1 MRHRLTAAVVVTAAA
16 LGGLVAP
23 GVAHAWVPEECQGGI
38 SASRTGEVKVT
49 GAWRVPDIVVHIR
62 DRETGQRL
70 ASVDT
75 FPRTDWYGATSE
87 EPDYMFDMYSE
98 PLKLA
103 KLGVY
108 AIDVQVDGGEV
119 VQCGDFDFD
128 YRLRSEFTGGKG
140 TATDPVSLESLKTTF
155 SADVTVF
162 DPRTGATAPL
172 KNTKVAVTGR
182 SSSTQATTDAN
193 GHLSVPYTYTGVE
206 PSAHVYLAV
215 AATAEMDAEQIHV
228 APTVVKQKA
237 AIVLDANSRHLT
249 VPYGQPIKIT
259 GRAVRATSDG
269 TIKPVPLGTP
279 LQPGSATVGADGR
292 FERTLQGYGSVVDT
306 TWMYEN
312 QYPWLQY
319 VKAATQVD
327 IQYPTSFSGFT
338 ARLDSLNRVTVNGT
352 LNHTPV
358 QTDLGAKV
366 DIQYS
371 TDGRTGWTTRRT
383 FDWKFDRAFQAIAPG
398 AADGYWRL
406 SYAATPDGVAAVS
419 TPIRLTRTETAFSA
433 FNVNPEP
440 AKRGKPL
447 TITGT
452 LTHKSPT
459 WKTYGGQTVYLYFRP
474 AGSSA
479 STYMGQ
485 ATTAA
490 DGTFRRVL
498 AADRTGTWSAQYRDS
513 DTKHLNAT
521 SRLDEVIVNP

>member
-1 MRHRLTAAVVVTAAA
+1 MRHRLTAAVVVAAAA
-16 LGGLVAP
+16 LGGLAVP
-23 GVAHAWVPEECQGGI
+23 GVAHAGSPGECQNGI
-38 SASRTGEVKVT
+38 SATRTGQVKVSGGWT
-49 GAWRVPDIVVHIR
+49 VPDIVVHIR
-62 DRETGQRL
+62 DKQTGQRL

-75 FPRTDWYGATSE
+75 FPRTDWSGGTDE
-87 EPDYMFDMYSE
+87 EPDYLFDMYSE
-98 PLKLA
+98 PLKLD
-103 KLGVY
+103 KLAIY
-108 AIDVQVDGGEV
+108 AIDVQVDGGAV
-119 VQCGDFDFD
+119 VQCGDFD

-140 TATDPVSLESLKTTF
+140 TATDPVSLDSLKTTF
-155 SADVTVF
+155 SADMTTF
-162 DPRTGATAPL
+162 DPRTGAIAPL

-182 SSSTQATTDAN
+182 SSSTQATTDGN

-206 PSAHVYLAV
+206 ADVHVYFDV
-215 AATAEMDAEQIHV
+215 AGTAEMDAERIHIT
-228 APTVVKQKA
+228 PTVVKQKA
-237 AIVLDANSRHLT
+237 AIVLDAASRHLT

-259 GRAVRATSDG
+259 GRAIRTTSDG
-269 TIKPVPLGTP
+269 TLKPAPVGTP
-279 LQPGSATVGADGR
+279 LQPGGAAVGADGR
-292 FERTLQGYGSVVDT
+292 FERTLQGYGSVVYT
-306 TWMYEN
+306 TWKYEN
-312 QYPWLQY
+312 YYPWLQY

-338 ARLDSLNRVTVNGT
+338 AGLDSLNRVTVNGT
-352 LNHTPV
+352 LKRTPDG
-358 QTDLGAKV
+358 TDIPAKV

-371 TDGRTGWTTRRT
+371 ADGLTGWTTRRT
-383 FDWKFDRAFQAIAPG
+383 FDWKFDKAFQAIAPG

-406 SYAATPDGVAAVS
+406 NYAATPNGVAAVS

-440 AKRGKPL
+440 AQGGKPL

-459 WKTYGGQTVYLYFRP
+459 WKAYGGQTVYLYFRP
-474 AGSSA
+474 AGSST

-498 AADRTGTWSAQYRDS
+498 TADRTGTWSAQYRDS

-521 SRLDEVIVNP
+521 SRLDEVTVNP